1 MIAAVKPGLVLAFVL
16 VALMSAAL
24 HPPFLAAQTPSSDAT
39 LSSLTVNDGT
49 SDVVLDPVFTSATTS
64 YRVAIKHRGETITVA
79 AVPTDTNVTFDFL
92 DRSDA
97 ALTDADP
104 DTTGFQV
111 NAPVGESE
119 FKVKVTAQDG
129 VTTELYEVAVQRNSA
144 RFAGWTPTQD
154 VNPLHTDN
162 SSPKGIWSDG
172 TTFWVADDEDDK
184 LYAYSL
190 SDGTRQD
197 GTGGTSDKEL
207 SFHADNDSAKGIW
220 SDGTTVWVADDED
233 DKLYAYSLSDG
244 TRQDGTGSTTDKEL
258 GLHADNADPW
268 GIWSDG
274 TTLWVADQI
283 DFRLYAYALS
293 GGARSQTREFALS
306 PSQPAGVWSDG
317 NTIWV
322 AVGVSPFERANAYTL
337 DFSNGTA
344 GPNHGQIDPDKS
356 LFELEPAVTRGPAGG
371 IWSDGKEAMWVSTVS
386 PASPKLHS
394 YNISPSEAGGVAL
407 SALTVNH
414 EGSAVALRPSF
425 HLSTVR
431 YWVSV
436 PNEVNQVTVSATVS
450 TGSTIAYVGG
460 DGPLEDADAN
470 TDGHQVGVDVGTT
483 AVGVLVTAADG
494 DALIHNV
501 FVERDS
507 ARFRGWTPTRD
518 IHNLRAAGNTHAR
531 GISSDGTTIW
541 VADDQDGKLY
551 AYTLATDV
559 RDQSKDITLHADNDD
574 PAGMWS
580 DGTTIW
586 VAESFSSGTPEL
598 KIYAYTLVTGVRDL
612 DKDITLHADNTH
624 PTGIWSNGTIIWVA
638 DRIDR
643 KIYAYNLSDSKRQDG
658 TDSTSNRE
666 FELTEFGGGVPEGI
680 WSDGTTMWA
689 INSLQSSLY
698 AYTLASGA
706 RATANDISPTISNRS
721 PAGLWSNG
729 STIWVSEPNRSPRAS
744 AYYRVFSYTLPPSA
758 QSKTT
763 LSGLTVDPSP
773 PVPSFSANLRPEFT
787 FDIDSY
793 RVAVPNEASTVTVTA
808 TPKESDAEVA
818 YLSGDG
824 ETLTDSD
831 TGTDGLQVAVAVG
844 ATLIEI
850 RVAKGTFPPLLYT
863 VIVERDSVEL
873 YGWTPTGDF
882 NTLLKDNPA
891 LRNDAV
897 RGEWG
902 TETTLYVTP
911 QYAAKIFA
919 YNRSDGSR
927 DESKDITI
935 DQSITSFL
943 NGHKAGIWSDG
954 STLWSLDYF
963 WGQSGGTESRDST
976 GKLFAYNIS
985 AGETYGERDTTK
997 EFGLHLDTVQ
1007 SARGIWSNRTTV
1019 WVSDWR
1025 AGKLFA
1031 YTLATGAKDASKDI
1045 TLTQDNA
1052 AAQGIWSDGTTIWVA
1067 DWEDDKFYA
1076 YKMMAG
1082 DEFGARDE
1090 SKEFDLAPDNLYP
1103 RDVWSDGETMYVPD
1117 AHGPAGQKLYSY
1129 NMISQ
1134 SSAPEFTSDATF
1146 SVEENKTGVG
1156 TVEAT
1161 DNDGDA
1167 VAYELTA
1174 GADLAQFQIDAASGL
1189 LTFAAAPD
1197 HENPADADSNNVYLV
1212 TVTATGGT
1220 GDLALT
1226 TDQAI
1231 TVTVT
1236 DVDEPPSAPATP
1248 TVSAVSDSSD
1258 SLSVSWTA
1266 PGNSGKPA
1274 IESYDLQYRK
1284 GTTGNFADGPQD
1296 VTVTTA
1302 TIDGLDAD
1310 SLYQVRVRASNDEG
1324 DSAWSSAGSGT
1335 TNALAEELA
1344 ETTVPADWSLIP
1356 SGLGAGDRFRL
1367 VFLSS
1372 TTRNGSSSDIAD
1384 YNTFVQNAA
1393 ANGHTDIQSHSSTF
1407 RVVGS
1412 TADVDTRD
1420 NTATTY
1426 TADDKGVEIY
1436 WLGGNK
1442 VADEYEDFY
1451 DGDWDDEANAKDES
1465 GSDRSIS
1472 LDTERPLTG
1481 SDHNGTEAFSGL
1493 SSRALGASFVRTGSP
1508 NSSTSGYGPLGSNFV
1523 TGNSDTRP
1531 LYGLSPVFRVEGQVV
1546 INTPPAFASA
1556 DVFSVNEN
1564 ETIVGTVEATDD
1576 DAGDAV
1582 RYAITGGADSAQFQ
1596 IDETTGVLRFTTAP
1610 DYEMPADVESTDP
1623 ADDAGN
1629 NVYLVTVTATS
1640 GAGDRELT
1648 VMQTI
1653 SVTVNDVVAGLGAP
1667 TELNAAADGR
1677 TAIDLSWTAPV
1688 VEGAAITGYRI
1699 EVSTDDDPTW
1709 TDAVTNTN
1717 STDTRYRYTDVLP
1730 GATYHFRVSAID
1742 SGGPGTASDVASV
1755 SIDPGPRSFLFHS
1768 EEARLPTIDRTGR
1781 QFEMWFIFQ
1790 NLGKPVFLSENILDA
1805 IQVEHGMASDVR
1817 CLVEAFVSC
1826 ASSPN
1831 SGHNY
1836 YVFTVTADE
1845 SQYSGSE
1852 GTLTVSLRTNVIE
1865 GGNQAAQREFS
1876 VDLRDLTVTLAGP
1889 PQQPVTGDFYVDI
1902 EFNLSVTTQSGN
1914 LEGDPLWHFRTDDVT
1929 VDRGE
1934 VRSISSSSG
1943 SDVDMNW
1950 STEIRPPDSYEGDLT
1965 VQILANAVRAEEH
1978 TNGNEPSE
1986 VLTVRVDTLPPT
1998 VTITARETVVRK
2010 STFKVTFTF
2019 SEPVTGFTEDDI
2031 GVAGGTLVAG
2041 SLTRPEADDPVWTVR
2056 VTAAETPDNDQVGI
2070 SLPPDT
2076 VTDEPGN
2083 LNSALAALFVTVV
2096 YEPSLVPTTWSLI
2109 PSGLGDGDSFRLLF
2123 IGTTSRNA
2131 SSSDIADYNTFVQ
2144 DLAAAGHA
2152 DIRAHSAPFRMLGST
2167 ENVDAR
2173 DNTGTTGTGVPIY
2186 WLGGAKV
2193 ADDYADFYDGDWDEE
2208 ATGRRETGDSV
2219 SIGTSWKIWTGSAH
2233 DGTEAMDATTGTSRA
2248 LGNSGNHWVMQGS
2261 PNGSVS
2267 AHGPI
2272 ESDTAGRT
2280 TTRGVYGLSGV
2291 FTVDASLET
2300 PNAAPEFTSA
2310 ASFSVEENQTAVD
2323 MVEATDEDA
2332 GDTVSYAITGGAD
2345 QAKFDIDASSGV
2357 LTFKDAPDHENP
2369 TDAGGNNTY
2378 MVTVTA
2384 TGGTGDRAMTE
2395 EQTITVTVTDVDE
2408 TPAVLTVV
2416 VTSSPGTG
2424 TDTYGQ
2430 GQPIT
2435 VTVTFDQAVRVTGTP
2450 RIQLRV
2456 GGSDPATQLKWAN
2469 YDGGSG
2475 RAALRFTYRV
2485 QAADMDSDGI
2495 FIEADELELNSGTI
2509 QGVDDDLAA
2518 NLDYPR
2524 QGTQSGH
2531 KVDGSLVGTKP
2542 SAPAPPWVQALAGST
2557 SALDVRWIE
2566 PADSVVDSYDLRYR
2580 KDGSGDWEDGPQD
2593 VADTRSEITG
2603 LESGSPYEVQ
2613 VRATNSRGNSG
2624 WSPST
2629 TGYPATVYDI
2639 DGIYI
2644 YWTERQG
2651 SEKLH
2656 DDAAD
2661 LGSSMLENACDTGE
2675 SFRAIWL
2682 QPLES
2687 SDADEW
2693 EADVQTIEGT
2703 GTAQYTLRTAP
2714 ELTGAVALDGFTIIG
2729 IRIRGRFGEDWS
2741 NWSRAVNLICVP
2753 TEDDSG
2759 SATGN
2764 SSTGSENAT
2773 SNPLTGFEVVDATA
2787 HLDAG
2792 AVEDG
2797 ATLTGIDPA
2806 KVYGF
2811 RVNVASGAEL
2821 KSVKLELSGPG
2832 PDDRVARTENYK
2844 PYSLYGDS
2852 DGHEHGAALPTG
2864 SYTLTATAHSET
2876 NGGGSQLGTLSVDFT
2891 VVGAPLTV
2899 SFEGLPQTGHGGAGA
2914 PFTFRLAFSEAVTT
2928 TPEALR
2934 DHVLEVTNATIEAVS
2949 RVDERSDLW
2958 EVRLTPESDA
2968 MVTVFLSPAADCDA
2982 AGAVCTP
2989 DGRMLSHGVGRAIV
3003 AQPPNSAATGAPA
3016 ITGTAQ
3022 VGQTLTADT
3031 SAIADEDGLT
3041 NVVYSYQWMADGAN
3055 IQGATG
3061 SSYTL
3066 TEVDKGKTIKVTVT
3080 FTDAEGNPETLTS
3093 DPTGEVAA
3101 KPNSPATGAPT
3112 ITGTAQVGET
3122 LASDVTTIAD
3132 EDGLTKVSY
3141 SYQWMV
3147 DDANIQGEPAPATP

>member
-1 MIAAVKPGLVLAFVL
+1 MDLWNN
-16 VALMSAAL
+16 S
-24 HPPFLAAQTPSSDAT
+24 
-39 LSSLTVNDGT
+39 LSSLNEHIFDGLT
-49 SDVVLDPVFTSATTS
+49 SLRNLGLTENSLDTLDEDVFDGLTSLSRLGLTGNSLETLDKDIFDGLTSLQFLYLGNNSLDALDEDIFDGLDSLLYLLLNNNNLDTLDKDIFDGLDSLLYLLLNNNSLDALDKDIFDGLTSLQFLYLGNNSLDTLDEDIFDGLAALQRLYINNNSISSLSTDLFDPLDDSLQRLYLTDNSIASLPADVFDGLTGLLHLELSCNSLTTLDLTRFNPFATSLTYLDITGNSFTT
-64 YRVAIKHRGETITVA
+64 APTDA
-79 AVPTDTNVTFDFL
+79 AVRAKLTAIEKLYISGTNTDCLLPNDTGLSAFNVSTGEVRPSFAATNTYYVVFVDHNVSSLTFTFATRDPNAVIEL
-92 DRSDA
+92 RSRN
-97 ALTDADP
+97 TDPEEVYDNDP
-104 DTTGFQV
+104 DTDGIQV
-111 NAPVGESE
+111 DLSQVRSALKWTVR
-119 FKVKVTAQDG
+119 ARDG
-129 VTTELYEVAVQRNSA
+129 VTTANYLVQIRRAHPPATNA
-144 RFAGWTPTQD
+144 RLRDLTLSGVTMEEFDSRTYTYTATAPPTTAETMVTALPFD
-154 VNPLHTDN
+154 PDATTVTTLNGVEDD
-162 SSPKGIWSDG
+162 DG
-172 TTFWVADDEDDK
+172 TVDLVA
-184 LYAYSL
+184 
-190 SDGTRQD
+190 
-197 GTGGTSDKEL
+197 
-207 SFHADNDSAKGIW
+207 
-220 SDGTTVWVADDED
+220 
-233 DKLYAYSLSDG
+233 
-244 TRQDGTGSTTDKEL
+244 GS
-258 GLHADNADPW
+258 
-268 GIWSDG
+268 
-274 TTLWVADQI
+274 
-283 DFRLYAYALS
+283 
-293 GGARSQTREFALS
+293 
-306 PSQPAGVWSDG
+306 
-317 NTIWV
+317 NTI
-322 AVGVSPFERANAYTL
+322 
-337 DFSNGTA
+337 
-344 GPNHGQIDPDKS
+344 
-356 LFELEPAVTRGPAGG
+356 
-371 IWSDGKEAMWVSTVS
+371 TV
-386 PASPKLHS
+386 
-394 YNISPSEAGGVAL
+394 E
-407 SALTVNH
+407 
-414 EGSAVALRPSF
+414 
-425 HLSTVR
+425 
-431 YWVSV
+431 
-436 PNEVNQVTVSATVS
+436 
-450 TGSTIAYVGG
+450 
-460 DGPLEDADAN
+460 
-470 TDGHQVGVDVGTT
+470 
-483 AVGVLVTAADG
+483 VTA
-494 DALIHNV
+494 
-501 FVERDS
+501 E
-507 ARFRGWTPTRD
+507 
-518 IHNLRAAGNTHAR
+518 
-531 GISSDGTTIW
+531 
-541 VADDQDGKLY
+541 
-551 AYTLATDV
+551 
-559 RDQSKDITLHADNDD
+559 
-574 PAGMWS
+574 
-580 DGTTIW
+580 
-586 VAESFSSGTPEL
+586 
-598 KIYAYTLVTGVRDL
+598 
-612 DKDITLHADNTH
+612 
-624 PTGIWSNGTIIWVA
+624 
-638 DRIDR
+638 
-643 KIYAYNLSDSKRQDG
+643 
-658 TDSTSNRE
+658 
-666 FELTEFGGGVPEGI
+666 
-680 WSDGTTMWA
+680 DGTTM
-689 INSLQSSLY
+689 QTY
-698 AYTLASGA
+698 
-706 RATANDISPTISNRS
+706 
-721 PAGLWSNG
+721 
-729 STIWVSEPNRSPRAS
+729 
-744 AYYRVFSYTLPPSA
+744 
-758 QSKTT
+758 
-763 LSGLTVDPSP
+763 
-773 PVPSFSANLRPEFT
+773 
-787 FDIDSY
+787 
-793 RVAVPNEASTVTVTA
+793 TVT
-808 TPKESDAEVA
+808 
-818 YLSGDG
+818 
-824 ETLTDSD
+824 
-831 TGTDGLQVAVAVG
+831 
-844 ATLIEI
+844 
-850 RVAKGTFPPLLYT
+850 
-863 VIVERDSVEL
+863 
-873 YGWTPTGDF
+873 
-882 NTLLKDNPA
+882 
-891 LRNDAV
+891 
-897 RGEWG
+897 
-902 TETTLYVTP
+902 
-911 QYAAKIFA
+911 
-919 YNRSDGSR
+919 
-927 DESKDITI
+927 IT
-935 DQSITSFL
+935 
-943 NGHKAGIWSDG
+943 
-954 STLWSLDYF
+954 
-963 WGQSGGTESRDST
+963 
-976 GKLFAYNIS
+976 
-985 AGETYGERDTTK
+985 
-997 EFGLHLDTVQ
+997 
-1007 SARGIWSNRTTV
+1007 
-1019 WVSDWR
+1019 
-1025 AGKLFA
+1025 
-1031 YTLATGAKDASKDI
+1031 KDAPV
-1045 TLTQDNA
+1045 NA
-1052 AAQGIWSDGTTIWVA
+1052 
-1067 DWEDDKFYA
+1067 
-1076 YKMMAG
+1076 
-1082 DEFGARDE
+1082 
-1090 SKEFDLAPDNLYP
+1090 
-1103 RDVWSDGETMYVPD
+1103 
-1117 AHGPAGQKLYSY
+1117 
-1129 NMISQ
+1129 
-1134 SSAPEFTSDATF
+1134 
-1146 SVEENKTGVG
+1146 
-1156 TVEAT
+1156 
-1161 DNDGDA
+1161 
-1167 VAYELTA
+1167 
-1174 GADLAQFQIDAASGL
+1174 
-1189 LTFAAAPD
+1189 
-1197 HENPADADSNNVYLV
+1197 
-1212 TVTATGGT
+1212 
-1220 GDLALT
+1220 
-1226 TDQAI
+1226 
-1231 TVTVT
+1231 
-1236 DVDEPPSAPATP
+1236 
-1248 TVSAVSDSSD
+1248 
-1258 SLSVSWTA
+1258 
-1266 PGNSGKPA
+1266 
-1274 IESYDLQYRK
+1274 
-1284 GTTGNFADGPQD
+1284 
-1296 VTVTTA
+1296 
-1302 TIDGLDAD
+1302 
-1310 SLYQVRVRASNDEG
+1310 
-1324 DSAWSSAGSGT
+1324 
-1335 TNALAEELA
+1335 
-1344 ETTVPADWSLIP
+1344 
-1356 SGLGAGDRFRL
+1356 
-1367 VFLSS
+1367 
-1372 TTRNGSSSDIAD
+1372 
-1384 YNTFVQNAA
+1384 
-1393 ANGHTDIQSHSSTF
+1393 
-1407 RVVGS
+1407 
-1412 TADVDTRD
+1412 
-1420 NTATTY
+1420 
-1426 TADDKGVEIY
+1426 
-1436 WLGGNK
+1436 
-1442 VADEYEDFY
+1442 
-1451 DGDWDDEANAKDES
+1451 
-1465 GSDRSIS
+1465 
-1472 LDTERPLTG
+1472 
-1481 SDHNGTEAFSGL
+1481 
-1493 SSRALGASFVRTGSP
+1493 
-1508 NSSTSGYGPLGSNFV
+1508 
-1523 TGNSDTRP
+1523 
-1531 LYGLSPVFRVEGQVV
+1531 
-1546 INTPPAFASA
+1546 PPAFTSA
-1556 DVFSVNEN
+1556 DNFSADEN
-1564 ETIVGTVEATDD
+1564 QTAVGTVEATDD

-1610 DYEMPADVESTDP
+1610 DYEMPADVDSTDP

-1653 SVTVNDVVAGLGAP
+1653 TVTVNDVVAGLGAP

-1755 SIDPGPRSFLFHS
+1755 SIDPGPRSFLFHI

-2430 GQPIT
+2430 GQTIE

-2509 QGVDDDLAA
+2509 QGVDDDVAA

-2542 SAPAPPWVQALAGST
+2542 SAPAPPWVQALDGST

-3147 DDANIQGEPAPATP
+3147 DDANIQGATGSSYTLTEVDEGKTIKVTVSFTDDDGNPETLPSDPTGEVAAQSEEQEDSSEDDPAPENTLATGAPTISGTALVGQTLTADTSGITDEDGLDNVTFSYQWMADDVAIAGATGSSYTLTGAEQGKAVKVKVSFTDDAGHQETRTSAATAAVAIAVPDKPKKLAAEASAQEINLTWSAPDGSVVTGYVLYRGILQNGSMNGQALSKHATIEATDADMTYTDDKVEEGVEYRYRVAAVNSGGEGKKSTWLDIAAEEPSP